1 MTNTKQELK
10 DIEKE
15 IKRNPA
21 VAKANR
27 EKKTGVR
34 IAPKILTDENLTPAQ
49 EAYCRARALGMGK
62 GESLAMAGIKNSNK
76 TSSEWERIPAVR
88 ERIAELCEIATKN
101 SIIKTGLDRGWVI
114 SRLMTI
120 TERCM
125 QAEPVLTREGEPT
138 GEYKFDSSGANKA
151 LELLG
156 KTLKM
161 WNEKDKESDND
172 YANLSDDDLARIATE
187 LAHQTG
193 LSVGVAGNQAQA
205 GSQQVIEIQ
214 ALPQAS

>member
-1 MTNTKQELK
+1 MTSIKQELK

-15 IKRNPA
+15 IKRKPG

-34 IAPKILTDENLTPAQ
+34 IPPKILTDDNLTPAQ

-62 GESLAMAGIKNSNK
+62 GESLNMAGIHNGR

-101 SIIKTGLDRGWVI
+101 SILKSGLDRGWVI

-125 QAEPVLTREGEPT
+125 QAEPVLDREGEPT

-161 WNEKDKESDND
+161 WNEKDKEQDNE
-172 YANLSDDDLARIATE
+172 YANLSDDDIARIAAE
-187 LAHQTG
+187 LATETG
-193 LSVGVAGNQAQA
+193 LIAHIAGAEAPQRP
-205 GSQQVIEIQ
+205 QQVVEVQ
-214 ALPQAS
+214 ALQKAD